1 MKVLNITHGRLKIER
16 VFEDLYTEIHRDFLD
31 NNDVLL
37 PTFQDIQ
44 RNYQYPDDVRI
55 LLEDLVIN
63 VETDTENITIELKK
77 GFMTDFGSVPK
88 IARGIVPYDDI
99 KYIIAYL
106 AHDGFFGG
114 NYGFT
119 FSNCLLREMLRW
131 KDVAW
136 RKLNYVYYA
145 VKMFGSGAY
154 KKNQYQLQK
163 ERRFLSVLRES
174 K

>member
-1 MKVLNITHGRLKIER
+1 MKVLKITHSRLKIER
-16 VFEDLYTEIHRDFLD
+16 VFKDLYPEIHREFLD
-31 NNDVLL
+31 ENDILL
-37 PTFQDIQ
+37 PTFEDIQ
-44 RNYQYPDDVRI
+44 RNFQHPDDVRI
-55 LLEDLVIN
+55 LLEDIVIN
-63 VETDTENITIELKK
+63 IETDTENICVKLKK

-119 FSNCLLREMLRW
+119 HGNVLLREMLRY
-131 KDVAW
+131 KKVAW

-145 VKMFGSGAY
+145 VKMFGVDAY
-154 KKNQYQLQK
+154 KKTQYQLQK
-163 ERRFLSVLRES
+163 EKRFITILRVS